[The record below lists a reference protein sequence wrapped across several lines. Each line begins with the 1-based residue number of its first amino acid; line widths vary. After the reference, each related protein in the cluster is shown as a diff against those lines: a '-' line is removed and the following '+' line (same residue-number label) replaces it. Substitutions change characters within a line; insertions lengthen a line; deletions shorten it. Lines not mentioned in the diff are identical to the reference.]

1 VGFPRKLYARFQH
14 LIHELAKF
22 GIIGFVAFIITDGG
36 TNLLHAG
43 WHIGPLTSNAAATV
57 VATAVSFVGNRW
69 WTFRHRE
76 RTGVSRET
84 IMFFVLNGVGLG
96 IQLAC
101 IGFTYYA
108 LGLTDHFAYNIALMV
123 GIIFG
128 TLFRFWSYRKWVW
141 AAKPDE
147 TPPQR
152 VLAGQGAGPK

>member
-1 VGFPRKLYARFQH
+1 VSFPRELYARFRH

-22 GIIGFVAFIITDGG
+22 GIIGFIGFII
-36 TNLLHAG
+36 
-43 WHIGPLTSNAAATV
+43 
-57 VATAVSFVGNRW
+57 TAVSFVGNRW

-76 RTGVSRET
+76 RTNVRRET
-84 IMFFVLNGVGLG
+84 LMFFVLNGVGLG

-108 LGLTDHFAYNIALMV
+108 LGLTDHFAYNIALIV
-123 GIIFG
+123 GIVFG

-147 TPPQR
+147 APPQR